1 MDKDYVVR
9 ALRLAG
15 VTADDGRVEAVCAQL
30 ARIEEIATALDAV
43 ALDAM
48 ADEMAPVWRP

>member
-15 VTADDGRVEAVCAQL
+15 VTADDARVEAVCAQL
-30 ARIEEIATALDAV
+30 ARIEEIATAFDAV
-43 ALDAM
+43 ALDPM
-48 ADEMAPVWRP
+48 ADEMASVWRP